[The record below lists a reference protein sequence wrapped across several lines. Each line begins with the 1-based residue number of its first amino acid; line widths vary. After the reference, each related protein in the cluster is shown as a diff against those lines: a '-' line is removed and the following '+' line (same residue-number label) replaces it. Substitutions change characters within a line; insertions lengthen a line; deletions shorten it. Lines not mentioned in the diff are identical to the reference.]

1 MTLKQLFLTPQT
13 EYYSV
18 LSIGLPLSEPLR
30 GNLFAKNTGLHYAQN
45 VTPPYPPAG
54 KFCFSF
60 RSRAKPQRRKKF
72 GIIFGVTVIDH
83 D

>member
-54 KFCFSF
+54 KFCFHSAQGQNP
-60 RSRAKPQRRKKF
+60 RGAK
-72 GIIFGVTVIDH
+72 ISE
-83 D
+83 